1 MSPSNTRNSHT
12 GRSYVRKSRNRS
24 RPNPIHTRRCKHKS
38 PYQSG
43 AFETMVA
50 ETAMAHA
57 GVAGMSARCAQWL
70 NLYGPALRCSVAAET
85 TVVRLDPGDSEGVVV
100 RRDPMACET
109 GAAKTANM
117 ASAAETKT
125 TDVASAAKTKTANM
139 ASAAKTKT
147 ANMASAAKTKTTD
160 VASAAKTKTTD
171 VAAKT
176 KTANRASAAKT
187 KTTDVA
193 SAAKTKTANRASAGK
208 TKTTDVASAPKT
220 KTTDVAS
227 AAQATDMASA
237 AKATAPCERDCAGRC
252 CRYAEHDGR
261 TCCNQLLTHFSEL
274 LMFHLI
280 WIASVQ
286 SLCSCCY
293 DWFTIAPIWKDRQ
306 NQEVVQGMPLRAIA
320 RVRCCGSVLILAM
333 LLLKATTFMAMASI
347 LPRAWSR
354 SPSRVVFACH
364 RSSTKASAIGSTFA
378 SRMAATSASRIL
390 TGRSGSGNGTRARRP
405 PLPPDPILQT
415 RSRTSLLRRSPSCRL
430 PPERHRA
437 AV

>member
-1 MSPSNTRNSHT
+1 MRVAVTFAKAGIGP
-12 GRSYVRKSRNRS
+12 GRTQSTLGAVSIKA
-24 RPNPIHTRRCKHKS
+24 PIKAA
-38 PYQSG
+38 

-50 ETAMAHA
+50 ETAMAH
-57 GVAGMSARCAQWL
+57 
-70 NLYGPALRCSVAAET
+70 LYGPALRCSVAAET
-85 TVVRLDPGDSEGVVV
+85 AVVRLDPGDSESVVV

-117 ASAAETKT
+117 TSAAKTKTTETKTADVASAAKTKTADVASAAKTKT

-147 ANMASAAKTKTTD
+147 TD
-160 VASAAKTKTTD
+160 VASAP
-171 VAAKT
+171 
-176 KTANRASAAKT
+176 
-187 KTTDVA
+187 
-193 SAAKTKTANRASAGK
+193 K

-252 CRYAEHDGR
+252 CGYAEHDGR
-261 TCCNQLLTHFSEL
+261 TCCNQPLTHFSEL

-286 SLCSCCY
+286 SLYSSCC

-320 RVRCCGSVLILAM
+320 RGRLV
-333 LLLKATTFMAMASI
+333 
-347 LPRAWSR
+347 SR
-354 SPSRVVFACH
+354 SQRLAG
-364 RSSTKASAIGSTFA
+364 AG
-378 SRMAATSASRIL
+378 
-390 TGRSGSGNGTRARRP
+390 
-405 PLPPDPILQT
+405 
-415 RSRTSLLRRSPSCRL
+415 RRSDRIGRL
-430 PPERHRA
+430 ITARGVKICPERHWRVSPGSSA
-437 AV
+437 SLPTSLRSGVKGRPQQVCSFEARSKSPRSRMPALAGGE

>member
-1 MSPSNTRNSHT
+1 
-12 GRSYVRKSRNRS
+12 
-24 RPNPIHTRRCKHKS
+24 
-38 PYQSG
+38 
-43 AFETMVA
+43 MVA
-50 ETAMAHA
+50 ETSMAR
-57 GVAGMSARCAQWL
+57 M
-70 NLYGPALRCSVAAET
+70 YGPALRCSVAAET
-85 TVVRLDPGDSEGVVV
+85 AVVRLDPGDSEGVVV

-117 ASAAETKT
+117 ASAAKTKT
-125 TDVASAAKTKTANM
+125 TDG
-139 ASAAKTKT
+139 
-147 ANMASAAKTKTTD
+147 ASAAKTKTTD

-171 VAAKT
+171 VA
-176 KTANRASAAKT
+176 SAAKT

-193 SAAKTKTANRASAGK
+193 SAAKTKT
-208 TKTTDVASAPKT
+208 
-220 KTTDVAS
+220 
-227 AAQATDMASA
+227 TDMASA
-237 AKATAPCERDCAGRC
+237 AKTKTTDMASAAQATAPCERDCAGRC

-364 RSSTKASAIGSTFA
+364 RSLTKASAIGSTFA